1 MTRSDLPSAA
11 RPRRSALYMP
21 GSNARALD
29 KARTL
34 DADVL
39 ILDLEDAVSPDA
51 KTIARQQVAEALR
64 AGGYGRRELVV
75 RINGLETPWGRDDAA
90 AIAPLGPDALLLPK
104 TESAGQL
111 QALADLMRQHGA
123 PARTRLWAMVETPVA
138 LFRLADIAQAHPL
151 LEALVMGTSDLVKDL
166 HARHTPGR
174 HEVLPALA
182 LAVLA
187 ARAYRLDVLDGVH
200 LALDD
205 EAGLLAA
212 CAQGRDLGF
221 DGKTLI
227 HPKQVAAA
235 NAAFGPSAAE
245 VDEARRRIAAYDAAR
260 AAGQGLVVLDGR
272 LVESLHI
279 EDARR
284 VLALAEAIAARRQLP
299 SRP

>member
-1 MTRSDLPSAA
+1 MTRSDFPSAA

-51 KTIARQQVAEALR
+51 KATARRQVAEALD
-64 AGGYGRRELVV
+64 AGGYGHREVVV
-75 RINGLETPWGRDDAA
+75 RINGLDTPWGREDAA

-104 TESAGQL
+104 TESAEPL
-111 QALADLMRQHGA
+111 QALAGLIRQHGA
-123 PARTRLWAMVETPVA
+123 PERTRLWAMVETPIA
-138 LFRLADIAQAHPL
+138 FFRLADIARAHPL
-151 LEALVMGTSDLVKDL
+151 LDTLVMGTSDLVKDL
-166 HARHTPGR
+166 RARHTAGR

-187 ARAYRLDVLDGVH
+187 ARAYRLNVLDGVH

-205 EAGLLAA
+205 EAGLQAA
-212 CAQGRDLGF
+212 CEQGRDLGF

-227 HPKQVAAA
+227 HPRQIAAA

-245 VDEARRRIAAYDAAR
+245 IDEARRRITAYEAAR
-260 AAGQGLVVLDGR
+260 EAGQGIVVLDGK
-272 LVESLHI
+272 LVEALHI
-279 EDARR
+279 EEARR
-284 VLALAEAIAARRQLP
+284 VLALAEAIEAARTRQ
-299 SRP
+299 S